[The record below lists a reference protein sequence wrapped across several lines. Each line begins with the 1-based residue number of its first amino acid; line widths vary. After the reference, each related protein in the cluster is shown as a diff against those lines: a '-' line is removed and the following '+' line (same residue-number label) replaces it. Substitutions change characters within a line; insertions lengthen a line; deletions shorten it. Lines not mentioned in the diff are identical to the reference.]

1 MKVKHNTKTAHYCNE
16 QLSPT
21 KDFGVAHKVALWPL
35 NLGPLAV
42 VCGSCADR
50 WWCSGHQ
57 SCTHRHT
64 RLSQHLST
72 RQHRLGTETFPE
84 KPAVK
89 RSEAFILITQSPF
102 PLTMCEFGFRAPSS
116 GLSGRW
122 GAVWTGP
129 QALPVSQLVSH

>member
-21 KDFGVAHKVALWPL
+21 KDFGGAHKVALWPL

-64 RLSQHLST
+64 RLSQHLSALDST
-72 RQHRLGTETFPE
+72 SSEPRLARLAHER
-84 KPAVK
+84 K
-89 RSEAFILITQSPF
+89 
-102 PLTMCEFGFRAPSS
+102 
-116 GLSGRW
+116 
-122 GAVWTGP
+122 
-129 QALPVSQLVSH
+129 VSWF

>member
-89 RSEAFILITQSPF
+89 RSPALILITRTF
-102 PLTMCEFGFRAPSS
+102 FL
-116 GLSGRW
+116 
-122 GAVWTGP
+122 
-129 QALPVSQLVSH
+129 